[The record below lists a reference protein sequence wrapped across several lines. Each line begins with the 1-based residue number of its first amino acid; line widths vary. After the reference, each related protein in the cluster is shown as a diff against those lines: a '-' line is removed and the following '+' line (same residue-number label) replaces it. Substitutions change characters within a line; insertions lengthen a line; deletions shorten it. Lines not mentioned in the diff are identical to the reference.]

1 MQCRNILSTAAQNA
15 LPSGVRRMFELAKK
29 YNDSINL
36 TLGEPG
42 FTAPDHI
49 IEAGIKGLRDKKT
62 KYTPNAGIKELRDA
76 IAYKLE
82 KENGIKCDPDKNLI
96 VTAGATQALMLAM
109 VTLVNPGDEVI
120 IQGPNWPDYRGQID
134 MVNAKTVYAK
144 VDEKNDFKMTAD
156 VIEPLITDKTKLI
169 IINSPSNPTG
179 GVLDYEDLK
188 AIAELVKKYKIF
200 VISDEPYEKLVYD
213 GFHQHS
219 LAAFEGLEDYV
230 LTINSFSKTFA
241 MTGFRV
247 GYICAN
253 EKIVE
258 NLVKLHENMVASV
271 PEPMQLAAVEAIY
284 NGEKDVREMVE
295 YYDRNR
301 HLIVEGLNRI
311 NGFSCLCPKGA
322 FYVFPNITGFG
333 MSSNEAAEYILEKA
347 HVVTAPGSAFGPD
360 GEGYIRICYASKYE
374 DIQEALRRMEAA
386 FGRKTDSTVSFGTCR
401 KCEKS

>member
-1 MQCRNILSTAAQNA
+1 MESRNILSTAAHNA
-15 LPSGVRRMFELAKK
+15 LPSGVRRMFELAGK
-29 YNDSINL
+29 YPDAINL

-42 FTAPDHI
+42 FVTPRHI
-49 IEAGIKGLRDKKT
+49 IDAGIKGLSDGKT
-62 KYTPNAGIKELRDA
+62 KYTPNAGIAELREA
-76 IAYKLE
+76 LAYKL
-82 KENGIKCDPDKNLI
+82 KTENGIECDPNKNLI

-144 VDEKNDFKMTAD
+144 VDEKNGFKMTAD
-156 VIEPLITDKTKLI
+156 IIEPLITDKTKLI

-179 GVLDYEDLK
+179 GVLDYEDLLE
-188 AIAELVKKYKIF
+188 IAELVKKYKIF
-200 VISDEPYEKLVYD
+200 IISDEPYEKLVYD
-213 GFHQHS
+213 GFKQKS
-219 LAAFEGLEDYV
+219 LASVPGIEDYV

-253 EKIVE
+253 EKITE
-258 NLVKLHENMVASV
+258 NLIKLHENMIASV
-271 PEPMQLAAVEAIY
+271 PEPMQLAAVEAVY
-284 NGEKDVREMVE
+284 NGEKDVAEMVE

-301 HLIVEGLNRI
+301 HLTVEGLNRI
-311 NGFSCLCPKGA
+311 NGFSCIYPKGA

-333 MSSNEAAEYILEKA
+333 MKSREAAEYILEKT
-347 HVVTAPGSAFGPD
+347 HVVTSPGDAFGPD

-374 DIQEALRRMEAA
+374 DIREALKRMEDA
-386 FGRKTDSTVSFGTCR
+386 FGLK
-401 KCEKS
+401 K

>member
-1 MQCRNILSTAAQNA
+1 MTNKNILSTAAQNA
-15 LPSGVRRMFELAKK
+15 LPSGVRRMFELAKN
-29 YNDSINL
+29 YDDSINL

-42 FTAPDHI
+42 FTAPEHI
-49 IEAGIKGLRDKKT
+49 IEAGIKGLKDKKT

-156 VIEPLITDKTKLI
+156 VIEPLITNKTKLI

-179 GVLDYEDLK
+179 GVLDYDDLLG
-188 AIAELVKKYKIF
+188 IAELVKKHKIF
-200 VISDEPYEKLVYD
+200 IISDEPYERLVYD
-213 GFHQHS
+213 GFEQKS
-219 LAAFEGLEDYV
+219 LASIPGIEDYV

-258 NLVKLHENMVASV
+258 NLIKLHENMIASV

-284 NGEKDVREMVE
+284 NGEKDVKEMVK

-301 HLIVEGLNRI
+301 KLIVDGLNKI
-311 NGFSCLCPKGA
+311 NGFSCVCPKGA
-322 FYVFPNITGFG
+322 FYVFPNISSFG
-333 MSSNEAAEYILEKA
+333 MSSRKTAEYILEKT
-347 HVVTAPGSAFGPD
+347 HVVTSPGDAFGPD

-374 DIQEALRRMEAA
+374 DIKEALTRMERA
-386 FGRKTDSTVSFGTCR
+386 FGTK
-401 KCEKS
+401 

>member
-1 MQCRNILSTAAQNA
+1 MINRNILSTAAQNA
-15 LPSGVRRMFELAKK
+15 LPSGVRRMFELASK
-29 YNDSINL
+29 YDDAINL

-42 FTAPDHI
+42 FTTPDHI
-49 IEAGIKGLRDKKT
+49 IEAGIRGLKEKKT
-62 KYTPNAGIKELRDA
+62 KYTPNAGIMELRKA
-76 IAYKLE
+76 IAYKLL
-82 KENGIKCDPDKNLI
+82 KENGIKCDPEKNLI

-156 VIEPLITDKTKLI
+156 IIEPLITDKTKLI

-179 GVLDYEDLK
+179 GVLDYDDLK
-188 AIAELVKKYKIF
+188 EIAEIVKKYKIF
-200 VISDEPYEKLVYD
+200 IISDEPYEKLVYD
-213 GFHQHS
+213 GFEQKS

-253 EKIVE
+253 EKIVS
-258 NLVKLHENMVASV
+258 NLVKLHENMIASV
-271 PEPMQLAAVEAIY
+271 PEPMQMAAIEAVY
-284 NGEKDVREMVE
+284 HGDDDVAEMVK

-301 HLIVEGLNRI
+301 HLIVDGLNEI
-311 NGFSCLCPKGA
+311 KGFSCLCPKGA

-333 MSSNEAAEYILEKA
+333 MSSRETAEYILEKT
-347 HVVTAPGSAFGPD
+347 HVVTSPGDAFGPD

-374 DIQEALRRMEAA
+374 DIKEALDRMKKA
-386 FGRKTDSTVSFGTCR
+386 FGTK
-401 KCEKS
+401 

>member
-1 MQCRNILSTAAQNA
+1 MKSRNELSKAAQNA

-29 YNDSINL
+29 YPDAINL

-42 FTAPDHI
+42 FTTPDHI
-49 IEAGIKGLRDKKT
+49 IEAGVRGLLAGKT
-62 KYTPNAGIKELRDA
+62 KYTPNAGIKQLRDA
-76 IAYKLE
+76 IAYKLWH
-82 KENGIKCDPDKNLI
+82 ENGIKCDPDKNLI

-144 VDEKNDFKMTAD
+144 VDESNGFKMTAD
-156 VIEPLITDKTKLI
+156 IIEPLITEKTKLI

-179 GVLDYEDLK
+179 GVLDYDDLC
-188 AIAELVKKYKIF
+188 AIAELVKKHKIYI
-200 VISDEPYEKLVYD
+200 ISDEPYERLVYD
-213 GFHQHS
+213 GFEQKS
-219 LAAFEGLEDYV
+219 LASIEGLEDYV

-258 NLVKLHENMVASV
+258 NLVKLHENMIASV
-271 PEPMQLAAVEAIY
+271 PEPMQLAAVEAIDH
-284 NGEKDVREMVE
+284 GEEDVKKMVE

-301 HLIVEGLNRI
+301 HLIVEGLNKI
-311 NGFSCLCPKGA
+311 KGFSCLLPKGA
-322 FYVFPNITGFG
+322 FYVFPNISDFG
-333 MSSNEAAEYILEKA
+333 MSSCEAAEYILEKT
-347 HVVTAPGSAFGPD
+347 HVVTSPGSAFGPD

-374 DIQEALRRMEAA
+374 DIKEALERMEAA
-386 FGRKTDSTVSFGTCR
+386 FGLK
-401 KCEKS
+401 

>member
-1 MQCRNILSTAAQNA
+1 MINRNILSTAAQNA

-29 YNDSINL
+29 YPDAINL

-42 FTAPDHI
+42 FTTPDHI
-49 IEAGIKGLRDKKT
+49 IQAGIRGLQAGKT

-76 IAYKLE
+76 IAWKLK
-82 KENGIKCDPDKNLI
+82 KENGIICDPDKHLI

-134 MVNAKTVYAK
+134 MVNGKTVYAR
-144 VDEKNDFKMTAD
+144 VDESNGFKMTAD
-156 VIEPLITDKTKLI
+156 IIEPLITEKTRLI

-179 GVLDYEDLK
+179 GVLDQEDLEK
-188 AIAELVKKYKIF
+188 IAALVKKYKLF

-213 GFHQHS
+213 GFEQKS
-219 LAAFEGLEDYV
+219 LAAIPGLSDYV
-230 LTINSFSKTFA
+230 LTINSLSKTFA

-253 EKIVE
+253 EKITE
-258 NLVKLHENMVASV
+258 NLIKLHENMIASV

-284 NGEKDVREMVE
+284 HGEKDVEEMVA

-301 HLIVEGLNRI
+301 HLIVDGLNEIR
-311 NGFSCLCPKGA
+311 GFSCLCPKGA
-322 FYVFPNITGFG
+322 FYVFPNITGFK
-333 MSSNEAAEYILEKA
+333 MSSAQTAEYILEKT
-347 HVVTAPGSAFGPD
+347 HVVTSPGSAFGPD
-360 GEGYIRICYASKYE
+360 GEGYIRICYASRYE
-374 DIQEALRRMEAA
+374 DIAQALERMKKA
-386 FGRKTDSTVSFGTCR
+386 FGAK
-401 KCEKS
+401 

>member
-1 MQCRNILSTAAQNA
+1 MESRNILSTAAQNA
-15 LPSGVRRMFELAKK
+15 LPSGVRRMFELAQK
-29 YNDSINL
+29 YDDSINL

-42 FTAPDHI
+42 FTAPEHI
-49 IEAGIKGLRDKKT
+49 IEASIKALKEKKT
-62 KYTPNAGIKELRDA
+62 KYTPNAGIKPLRDA
-76 IAYKLE
+76 IAYKLY

-134 MVNAKTVYAK
+134 MVNGKTVYAK
-144 VDEKNDFKMTAD
+144 VDEKNDFKMTAEI
-156 VIEPLITDKTKLI
+156 IEPLITEKTKLI

-179 GVLDYEDLK
+179 GVLDYEDLL
-188 AIAELVKKYKIF
+188 AIAELIKKYKIF

-213 GFHQHS
+213 GFEQKS
-219 LAAFEGLEDYV
+219 LASIPGLEEYV

-253 EKIVE
+253 ENIIT
-258 NLVKLHENMVASV
+258 NLVKLHENMIASV
-271 PEPMQLAAVEAIY
+271 PEPMQMAAVEAVY
-284 NGEKDVREMVE
+284 NGEEDVKRMVE

-301 HLIVEGLNRI
+301 HLIVNGLNEI

-333 MSSNEAAEYILEKA
+333 MSSRETAEYILEKT
-347 HVVTAPGSAFGPD
+347 HVVTSPGDAFGPD

-374 DIQEALRRMEAA
+374 DIKEALDRMKKA
-386 FGRKTDSTVSFGTCR
+386 FGTKND
-401 KCEKS
+401 K

>member
-1 MQCRNILSTAAQNA
+1 MISRNILSTAAKNA
-15 LPSGVRRMFELAKK
+15 MPSGVRHMFELAKN
-29 YNDSINL
+29 YDDSINL

-42 FTAPDHI
+42 FTAPEHI
-49 IEAGIKGLRDKKT
+49 IEAGIQGLRDKKT

-179 GVLDYEDLK
+179 GVLDWEDLLE
-188 AIAELVKKYKIF
+188 IAELVKKHKIF
-200 VISDEPYEKLVYD
+200 IISDEPYEHLVYD
-213 GFHQHS
+213 GFKQRS
-219 LAAFEGLEDYV
+219 LASIPGIEDYV

-253 EKIVE
+253 ETIMS
-258 NLVKLHENMVASV
+258 NLIKLHENMIASI

-284 NGEKDVREMVE
+284 NGKSDVDEMVK

-301 HLIVEGLNRI
+301 HLIVDGLNEI
-311 NGFSCLCPKGA
+311 NGFSCQCPKGA

-333 MSSNEAAEYILEKA
+333 MDSVKTAEYILEKT

-374 DIQEALRRMEAA
+374 DIAEALNRMKKA
-386 FGRKTDSTVSFGTCR
+386 FGTKG
-401 KCEKS
+401 E

>member
-1 MQCRNILSTAAQNA
+1 MKDKIVLSSAARNA
-15 LPSGVRRMFELAKK
+15 LPSGVRRMFELAQK
-29 YNDSINL
+29 YPDAINL

-42 FTAPDHI
+42 FAAPDHI
-49 IEAGIKGLRDKKT
+49 IEAGIKGLKERKT

-179 GVLDYEDLK
+179 GVLDYEDLLK
-188 AIAELVKKYKIF
+188 IAELVKKHNIF
-200 VISDEPYEKLVYD
+200 IISDEPYEKLVYD
-213 GFHQHS
+213 GFEQKS
-219 LAAFEGLEDYV
+219 LASIPGLEDYV

-253 EKIVE
+253 ETIVS
-258 NLVKLHENMVASV
+258 NLIKLHENMIASV
-271 PEPMQLAAVEAIY
+271 PEPMQMAAVEAVY
-284 NGEKDVREMVE
+284 HGEEDVKKMVE

-301 HLIVEGLNRI
+301 HLIVDGLNEI
-311 NGFSCLCPKGA
+311 NGFSCLTPKGA

-333 MSSNEAAEYILEKA
+333 MTSAETAEYILEKT
-347 HVVTAPGSAFGPD
+347 HVVTSPGSAFGPD

-374 DIQEALRRMEAA
+374 DIKEALERM
-386 FGRKTDSTVSFGTCR
+386 KNSFG
-401 KCEKS
+401 KKNN

>member
-1 MQCRNILSTAAQNA
+1 MTNRTQLSTAAQNA

-29 YNDSINL
+29 YDDSINL

-42 FTAPDHI
+42 FTAPEHI
-49 IEAGIKGLRDKKT
+49 IEAGIKGLKDKKT

-82 KENGIKCDPDKNLI
+82 AENGIKCDPDKNLI

-120 IQGPNWPDYRGQID
+120 IQGPNWPDYKGQID

-144 VDEKNDFKMTAD
+144 VNEKNGFKMTAD
-156 VIEPLITDKTKLI
+156 IIEPLITNKTKLI

-179 GVLDYEDLK
+179 GVLEWEDLLE
-188 AIAELVKKYKIF
+188 IAELVKKYKIF
-200 VISDEPYEKLVYD
+200 IISDEPYEKLVYD
-213 GFHQHS
+213 GFRQKS
-219 LAAFEGLEDYV
+219 LASIPGIEDYV

-247 GYICAN
+247 GYICTN
-253 EKIVE
+253 EKIAE
-258 NLVKLHENMVASV
+258 NLVKLHENMIASV
-271 PEPMQLAAVEAIY
+271 PEPMQLSAVEAIY
-284 NGEKDVREMVE
+284 NGEKDVEEMVK

-301 HLIVEGLNRI
+301 HLIVDGLNRI

-333 MSSNEAAEYILEKA
+333 MSSRETAEYILEKT
-347 HVVTAPGSAFGPD
+347 HVVTSPGDAFGPN

-374 DIQEALRRMEAA
+374 DIKEALNRMEKA
-386 FGRKTDSTVSFGTCR
+386 FGTK
-401 KCEKS
+401 